1 MRRSSACRRWST
13 SEMPLRVEPVR
24 SLDAP
29 ELAPYRTM
37 RRQLEHRQQRIFV
50 AEGDKVVQRLLE
62 SDLPV
67 VSLLLPPEWLEKFKP
82 LLERRIRT
90 EDIAAYTADKP
101 VLEELTGFSMYQGVL
116 GIGRVPEMPTLA
128 SVVAKSP
135 RPRLFVAVDSLT
147 SAENLG
153 VVVRNCAAFGVHA
166 LLVGETSSSPYLR
179 RAVRSSMGTIFKL
192 PVVELASLAEAV
204 RALRAAGIRTL
215 AAHPHTNR
223 KTLYESDLAA
233 DSCIVFGSEGHGIS
247 PAVLEACD
255 ESVAIPMAS
264 DIDSL
269 NVGSAAAAFL
279 CEAARQ
285 RQRAKR

>member
-1 MRRSSACRRWST
+1 M
-13 SEMPLRVEPVR
+13 LRVEPVR

-62 SDLPV
+62 SPLPV

-82 LLERRIRT
+82 LLERRIQS
-90 EDIAAYTADKP
+90 EDIVAYTAEKN

-116 GIGRVPEMPTLA
+116 GIGRIPELPT
-128 SVVAKSP
+128 VAEVLGRNA

-153 VVVRNCAAFGVHA
+153 VVVRNCAAFEVQA
-166 LLVGETSSSPYLR
+166 LLAGETSSSPYLR
-179 RAVRSSMGTIFKL
+179 RAVRSSMGAVFKL
-192 PVVELASLAEAV
+192 PVVELASLAEAL
-204 RALRAAGIRTL
+204 RALRAAGVRSI
-215 AAHPHTNR
+215 AAHPHT
-223 KTLYESDLAA
+223 KQKSLYQTDLTG
-233 DSCIVFGSEGHGIS
+233 DCCIVFGSEGYGIS

-255 ESVAIPMAS
+255 TVAAIPMAS
-264 DIDSL
+264 EIDSL

-279 CEAARQ
+279 YEAARQ
-285 RQRAKR
+285 RAKAERRDGQGRM

>member
-1 MRRSSACRRWST
+1 
-13 SEMPLRVEPVR
+13 MPLRVEPVR

-62 SDLPV
+62 SQLPV
-67 VSLLLPPEWLEKFKP
+67 VSLLLPPEWLETFQP
-82 LLERRIRT
+82 LLDRRIQK
-90 EDIAAYTADKP
+90 EDIVAYTAAKN

-116 GIGRVPEMPTLA
+116 GIGRIPDLPTIAEVLA
-128 SVVAKSP
+128 RSA

-179 RAVRSSMGTIFKL
+179 RAVRSSMGAVFKL
-192 PVVELASLAEAV
+192 PVVELASLAEAL
-204 RALRAAGIRTL
+204 RALRAAGVRSM
-215 AAHPHTNR
+215 AAHPHTQQND
-223 KTLYESDLAA
+223 LYGADLSG
-233 DSCIVFGSEGHGIS
+233 DCCIVFGSEGYGIS
-247 PAVLEACD
+247 SAVLESCD
-255 ESVAIPMAS
+255 ELVAIPMAS
-264 DIDSL
+264 EIDSL

-279 CEAARQ
+279 YEAARQ
-285 RQRAKR
+285 RAKIT